1 MSRDWRRRFEIN
13 ADEVEIRAERVIVKE
28 DSRRDDVGGA
38 EDRGRNHRRDDVAG
52 AEDRRRKHRRDDD
65 VAGIEDNRRRGC
77 GCGRDSVGGAEDD
90 RRRHRRDEVAGA
102 GDLWYNRDLAGTGR
116 GCRRRRDDDDRR
128 RRGFC
133 GCRWI

>member
-28 DSRRDDVGGA
+28 DDDRRRDDVRGA
-38 EDRGRNHRRDDVAG
+38 EDRSRN
-52 AEDRRRKHRRDDD
+52 HRRDDD
-65 VAGIEDNRRRGC
+65 VAGIEDNRRRHC
-77 GCGRDSVGGAEDD
+77 GCGRDSVGGVEDD
-90 RRRHRRDEVAGA
+90 RRRHHRDDVRGA
-102 GDLWYNRDLAGTGR
+102 GDLWYNRDLAGSGR

>member
-28 DSRRDDVGGA
+28 DDDRRRDDV
-38 EDRGRNHRRDDVAG
+38 RG
-52 AEDRRRKHRRDDD
+52 AEDRRRNHRRDDD
-65 VAGIEDNRRRGC
+65 VAGIEDNRRRHC

-90 RRRHRRDEVAGA
+90 GRRHRRDDVRGA
-102 GDLWYNRDLAGTGR
+102 GDLWYNRDLAGSGR

>member
-13 ADEVEIRAERVIVKE
+13 ADEVEIKAERVIVKE
-28 DSRRDDVGGA
+28 DDDRRRDDV
-38 EDRGRNHRRDDVAG
+38 RG

-65 VAGIEDNRRRGC
+65 VAGIEDNRRRHC

-90 RRRHRRDEVAGA
+90 RRKHRRDNVRGA
-102 GDLWYNRDLAGTGR
+102 GDLWYNRDLAGSNR
-116 GCRRRRDDDDRR
+116 GCRCRRDDDDRK

>member
-13 ADEVEIRAERVIVKE
+13 ADEVEIRADRVIVKE
-28 DSRRDDVGGA
+28 DDDRHRDDV
-38 EDRGRNHRRDDVAG
+38 RG
-52 AEDRRRKHRRDDD
+52 AEDRRREHRRDDD
-65 VAGIEDNRRRGC
+65 VAGIEDSRRRHC
-77 GCGRDSVGGAEDD
+77 GCGRDSVGG
-90 RRRHRRDEVAGA
+90 V
-102 GDLWYNRDLAGTGR
+102 GDLWFNRDLAGSGR

>member
-28 DSRRDDVGGA
+28 DDDRRRDDV
-38 EDRGRNHRRDDVAG
+38 RG

-65 VAGIEDNRRRGC
+65 VAGIEDNRRNHC

-90 RRRHRRDEVAGA
+90 RRRHRRDDVRGA
-102 GDLWYNRDLAGTGR
+102 GDLWYNRDLAGSGR
-116 GCRRRRDDDDRR
+116 GCRRHRDDDDRS

>member
-28 DSRRDDVGGA
+28 EDNRRRDDV
-38 EDRGRNHRRDDVAG
+38 RG

-65 VAGIEDNRRRGC
+65 VAGIEDNRRRHC

-90 RRRHRRDEVAGA
+90 RRKHRRDNVRGA
-102 GDLWYNRDLAGTGR
+102 GDLWYNRDLAGSGR
-116 GCRRRRDDDDRR
+116 G
-128 RRGFC
+128 C

>member
-1 MSRDWRRRFEIN
+1 MSNNWRRRFEIN

-28 DSRRDDVGGA
+28 EDDRRRDDVRGV
-38 EDRGRNHRRDDVAG
+38 EDRD
-52 AEDRRRKHRRDDD
+52 RKHRRDDD
-65 VAGIEDNRRRGC
+65 VAGIEDNRRRHC

-90 RRRHRRDEVAGA
+90 RRRHRRDDVRGA
-102 GDLWYNRDLAGTGR
+102 GDLWYNRDLAGSGR

>member
-28 DSRRDDVGGA
+28 DDNR
-38 EDRGRNHRRDDVAG
+38 RRDDVAG
-52 AEDRRRKHRRDDD
+52 AEDRNRKHRRDDD
-65 VAGIEDNRRRGC
+65 VAGVEDRRRRGC
-77 GCGRDSVGGAEDD
+77 GCGWGCGWGCRNNVGGAEDD
-90 RRRHRRDEVAGA
+90 RRKHRRDNVRGA
-102 GDLWYNRDLAGTGR
+102 GDLWYNRDLAGSGR
-116 GCRRRRDDDDRR
+116 GCRCRRDDDDRR